1 MNPPGLFLLGS
12 KIRARESVEE
22 LDVVVQGN
30 QPFIVK
36 VETRTFCLDAQKVVT
51 DRVTTVVHRLGAIVL
66 YLYEEPGHC

>member
-36 VETRTFCLDAQKVVT
+36 VETRTFCLDA
-51 DRVTTVVHRLGAIVL
+51 
-66 YLYEEPGHC
+66 